1 MHSPILFLLTIACAG
16 ALLFFVHRRRAMR
29 WRNLEIIRSRIL
41 SVCYTNE
48 QTVDQEQKNLR
59 ATNLRQNWVR
69 R

>member
-1 MHSPILFLLTIACAG
+1 MHSPILFLLLIACAG
-16 ALLFFVHRRRAMR
+16 ALLFFVYKRRARR

-48 QTVDQEQKNLR
+48 RAMDQEQQDLR

>member
-1 MHSPILFLLTIACAG
+1 MHSPILFLLPIVCAG
-16 ALLFFVHRRRAMR
+16 ALLFFDYKRRARR
-29 WRNLEIIRSRIL
+29 WRNLETIRSRIL

-48 QTVDQEQKNLR
+48 RTMDKQQHDLR